1 MTFITL
7 LSSCRVVAAVLA
19 GAAHV
24 GYAAEVLPPACA
36 AAIARHMPDWKP
48 IEPARDAADWAR
60 THGANGAV
68 ASGDF
73 DGNGVRDWAALGTAS
88 GKPKLS
94 VCMNAV
100 RKLELVVIEEPY
112 CNDLVLKSRAGS
124 RHYNLETSRQE
135 RIRHDGISV
144 LCFEQA
150 GATYVHERSGFRRI
164 VDSD

>member
-1 MTFITL
+1 M
-7 LSSCRVVAAVLA
+7 LSSLRLVAAVLT
-19 GAAHV
+19 AAAPAC
-24 GYAAEVLPPACA
+24 YAAEVLPPACA
-36 AAIARHMPDWKP
+36 AAIARQMPDWKP

-60 THGANGAV
+60 SQGVNGVV

-73 DGNGVRDWAALGTAS
+73 DGNGIKDWAVLGTTS
-88 GKPKLS
+88 GKAKLS
-94 VCMNAV
+94 VCMNVA
-100 RKLELVVIEEPY
+100 RRLKLVVVEDPY
-112 CNDLVLKSRAGS
+112 CYDLVIKSPAGTT
-124 RHYNLETSRQE
+124 HDNLETSRRE